1 MESYN
6 DIQYACFRYTQT
18 MCSLV
23 KIRTKNHNHLKYKL
37 FLMLKDSSV
46 FFNREF
52 KTGMFGG
59 MCPRIFHRIQA

>member
-1 MESYN
+1 MTYSMPVSGTNRLCVVYV
-6 DIQYACFRYTQT
+6 
-18 MCSLV
+18 V

-37 FLMLKDSSV
+37 FLMLEDSSV